1 MMELELTKEYV
12 EQLRQAVDEQDNV
25 FISQSLFEQHPAD
38 ISAVLDELETHECK
52 YIIDLLPRQISAE
65 IISNLDAD
73 TRKKFLRVFQS
84 QEVADLLEFIDSD
97 DAADMLEEQP
107 VKFREEI
114 IALIHDPK
122 IADDIIELLHY
133 DDDCAGG
140 LMAKELIKA
149 NINWTITQTIEEI
162 RRQAENVDKIFS
174 VYVVDDYDKLLGI
187 VGVKNILLARGNTK
201 ISDIFDD
208 EIIALESYRE
218 SWEVVEMMRK
228 YDLEAVPVVNMAGK
242 LLGRITIDD
251 VVDVITEQAAEE
263 QQMMAGISDDVE
275 VEDSIWRSAKARLPW
290 LLIGMG
296 GGLAGAQ
303 FMGLFES
310 ELRIVPAMAFF
321 IPLITATGGNV
332 GIQSSTVIV
341 QSLANSTG
349 LDDSYWNKIFRIM
362 LIGLLNALVISTIV
376 FLFAWVTGQPI
387 NLSLV
392 VASALFSVV
401 LLSSLMGTIT
411 PLILDNYGINPA
423 LAAGPFI
430 TTANDLMGLAVYFG
444 VARVLLNI

>member
-1 MMELELTKEYV
+1 MELELTKEYV
-12 EQLRQAVDEQDNV
+12 EQLRQAVANQDII
-25 FISQSLFEQHPAD
+25 FIATTLDEQHPAD
-38 ISAVLDELETHECK
+38 ISAVLDELNTEESK
-52 YIIDLLPRQISAE
+52 FIIDLLPKPISAE
-65 IISNLDAD
+65 IISNLDSD
-73 TRKKFLRVFQS
+73 IRRRFLKVFKN
-84 QEVADLLEFIDSD
+84 QEIAALLAYIDSD
-97 DAADMLEEQP
+97 DAADMLEEQE
-107 VKFREEI
+107 VKFREEV
-114 IALIHDPK
+114 IALIEDPK

-162 RRQAENVDKIFS
+162 RRQAENVEKIFS

-187 VGVKNILLARGNTK
+187 VGVKNILLARASTS
-201 ISDIFDD
+201 ISDIYDD
-208 EIIALESYRE
+208 EIIAIESYRE
-218 SWEVVEMMRK
+218 SWEVVDMMRK
-228 YDLEAVPVVNMAGK
+228 YDLEAIPVINMAGK

-263 QQMMAGISDDVE
+263 QQIMAGISSDVE
-275 VEDSIWRSAKARLPW
+275 VEDSIWLSAKARLPW
-290 LLIGMG
+290 LLVGMG
-296 GGLAGAQ
+296 GGLTGAQ

-349 LDDSYWNKIFRIM
+349 LEGGYQNKILRIM
-362 LIGLLNALVISTIV
+362 LIGLLNALVISSLV
-376 FLFAWVTGQPI
+376 FIFACFTGHV
-387 NLSLV
+387 NLAFV

-411 PLILDNYGINPA
+411 PLILDHYGVNPA

-444 VARVLLNI
+444 VARLLLNI